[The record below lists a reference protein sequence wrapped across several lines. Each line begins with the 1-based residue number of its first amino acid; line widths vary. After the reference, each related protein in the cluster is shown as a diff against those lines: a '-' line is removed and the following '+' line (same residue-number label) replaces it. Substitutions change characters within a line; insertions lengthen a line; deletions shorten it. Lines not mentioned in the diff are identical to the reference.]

1 MALLGAARQNSNC
14 LDSVRMRNRLCFFST
29 VTSSSSLSA
38 AKRIAPG
45 SVHEARGRILGL
57 QVVDA
62 TALGEVEPPDDAKG
76 AVRFNIAP
84 VKQTGGSRPR
94 RRTCR
99 RCSGTT
105 KVACKDC
112 KGAGQLPRGGYN
124 KKNPIIMDKIIG
136 SKWTAMERTF
146 GWRHFTA
153 TQKRK
158 EGKDVYVLLVATC
171 DPATRLWVNVENLK
185 DRQRFA
191 AGWLQKVQLNEVDTA
206 GAQCRSCSGTGE
218 AACPLCSCLAGALVE
233 M

>member
-1 MALLGAARQNSNC
+1 VVIRTLRIYVLSKTLLIALHMAVSNTVVFSPTMALLGAARQNSNC
-14 LDSVRMRNRLCFFST
+14 LDPVRMRNRLCFFST

-57 QVVDA
+57 QVVAA

-112 KGAGQLPRGGYN
+112 KGAGQLPR
-124 KKNPIIMDKIIG
+124 
-136 SKWTAMERTF
+136 
-146 GWRHFTA
+146 
-153 TQKRK
+153 
-158 EGKDVYVLLVATC
+158 
-171 DPATRLWVNVENLK
+171 
-185 DRQRFA
+185 
-191 AGWLQKVQLNEVDTA
+191 
-206 GAQCRSCSGTGE
+206 
-218 AACPLCSCLAGALVE
+218 
-233 M
+233 